1 MAEIEIWKK
10 YPDIDKFEVSSFGRV
25 RSVEDH
31 YYKILTRSDGYLQ
44 VSTKINGKQINKLV
58 HRLVAETFIPNSNNL
73 PQVNHLDCNKTNNN
87 ARNLEWCDNS
97 YNQKY
102 RDKFGISNLESKGHP
117 LFAVNLGTLEVSH
130 FRGQREASRALEVN
144 QASISTVV
152 RGKIKK
158 THGYW
163 FVNDDGHAVDVVKN
177 KLHDIGKTGLKLTA

>member
-102 RDKFGISNLESKGHP
+102 RDKFGISNLESKGRP

-163 FVNDDGHAVDVVKN
+163 FVNDDGHAVEVVKN
-177 KLHDIGKTGLKLTA
+177 KLHDIGGIGLKIKF